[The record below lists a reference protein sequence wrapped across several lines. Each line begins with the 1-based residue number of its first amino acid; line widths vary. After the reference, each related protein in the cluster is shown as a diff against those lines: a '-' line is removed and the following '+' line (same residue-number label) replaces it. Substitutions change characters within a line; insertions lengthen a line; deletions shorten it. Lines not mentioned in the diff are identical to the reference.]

1 MVCPSP
7 TLAAL
12 LWIGAILWIDAP
24 LTVGAAERTAPPRLC
39 PADAP
44 EGVRLPLRPG
54 CDRDGPV
61 RGAEETHGFRDV
73 GGVKLR
79 VGGRVGAEFSAGR

>member
-1 MVCPSP
+1 MACPSS
-7 TLAAL
+7 TLAAI
-12 LWIGAILWIDAP
+12 LWIGAT
-24 LTVGAAERTAPPRLC
+24 LTTVAAERTAPPRLC

-44 EGVRLPLRPG
+44 EGVRLPSRPG
-54 CDRDGPV
+54 CDREGPA